1 MKSAI
6 TSSLPAVSIPSTDI
20 ATFFFA
26 SVRQLDE
33 FSSNGTSPRPLFID
47 GSVDNGESLDLEQ
60 FETLCTRLAAG
71 LYHKTGVRQTDVVA
85 VVLPNS
91 IHYPAVILAVLM
103 LGAACTLVNPAYTE
117 REIAHQM
124 RGSGAKFAITVA
136 ELHPTVAQ
144 ASPGLNASTQILVVD
159 SKSGAEPSGLSSIF
173 DVLTDD
179 AFPRVAWTETA
190 GSKQDSAPAFIPYS
204 SGTTG
209 MPKGVVLSH
218 RNIVANLQQ
227 ALSIQTTLDRPR
239 TSIAVLPMF
248 HSFGLLFLCF
258 LMPIAAATT
267 VVMPR
272 FEMARFLQLIETH
285 KATDAMLVPPI
296 VNALAKMPDAIKKY
310 NLTSLAEIVVGA
322 APLSASAIAAVEKLM
337 PHVRVLQGFGLTEGS
352 PAISLNPRNRRCV
365 DSVGRLLPNIEAKVL
380 DSDGRVLGPD
390 AVGELCFR
398 GPNIMLG
405 YLNNPQETQR
415 AIDVDGF
422 FHTGDIGYIDQSQ
435 FVFITDRKKELIK
448 YNGFQVA
455 PAELEGILMR
465 HPEVRDCAVVG
476 VFDEHRQTEVPRAFV
491 VLETSARDGQSA
503 AGGAGHIVDW
513 ANGQVAYYK
522 QLRGGY
528 SIVESIPRSASG
540 KILRRMLK
548 PK

>member
-20 ATFFFA
+20 PTFFFDR
-26 SVRQLDE
+26 VRQLDE

-47 GSVDNGESLDLEQ
+47 GSVDNGGSLDLEQ
-60 FETLCTRLAAG
+60 FETLCTQLAAG

-91 IHYPAVILAVLM
+91 IYYPVAILAVLM

-124 RGSGAKFAITVA
+124 EDSGARFAITVA
-136 ELHPTVAQ
+136 DLHPTVAQ
-144 ASPGLNASTQILVVD
+144 ASPGLDASAQILVID
-159 SKSGAEPSGLSSIF
+159 KSGAEPSGILSIF

-190 GSKQDSAPAFIPYS
+190 DSEQDSTPAFIPYS

-218 RNIVANLQQ
+218 RNIIANIQQ
-227 ALSIQTTLDRPR
+227 ALSIQTTLDQPR
-239 TSIAVLPMF
+239 TSIAILPMF

-258 LMPIAAATT
+258 LMPITAATT

-272 FEMARFLQLIETH
+272 FEMTRFLHLIETH
-285 KATDAMLVPPI
+285 KVTDAMLVPPI
-296 VNALAKMPDAIKKY
+296 VNALAKMPEAIKKH
-310 NLTSLAEIVVGA
+310 NLASLAEIVVGA
-322 APLSASAIAAVEKLM
+322 APLSTSTVMAVEKLM

-422 FHTGDIGYIDQSQ
+422 FHTGDIGYIDQNQ

-455 PAELEGILMR
+455 PAELEGILMQ
-465 HPEVRDCAVVG
+465 HPEVRDCAVIG
-476 VFDEHRQTEVPRAFV
+476 VFDERRQTEVPKAFV
-491 VLETSARDGQSA
+491 VLETSTRDGQRA
-503 AGGAGHIVDW
+503 AGGAEHIVDW
-513 ANGQVAYYK
+513 VNGQVAYYK

-528 SIVESIPRSASG
+528 SIVESIPKSASG

-548 PK
+548 AK

>member
-20 ATFFFA
+20 PTFFFD

-91 IHYPAVILAVLM
+91 IYYPVAILAVLM

-124 RGSGAKFAITVA
+124 EDSGAKFVITVA
-136 ELHPTVAQ
+136 DLHPTVAQ
-144 ASPGLNASTQILVVD
+144 ASPGLNASTQMLVLD
-159 SKSGAEPSGLSSIF
+159 KSGAEPSDILSIF

-179 AFPRVAWTETA
+179 AFPRVAWTETTD
-190 GSKQDSAPAFIPYS
+190 SEQDGTPAFIPYS

-218 RNIVANLQQ
+218 RNIIANIKQ
-227 ALSIQTTLDRPR
+227 ALSIQTTLDQPR
-239 TSIAVLPMF
+239 TSIAILPMF

-258 LMPIAAATT
+258 LMPITAATT

-272 FEMARFLQLIETH
+272 FEMPRFLQLIETH

-296 VNALAKMPDAIKKY
+296 VNALAKMPEASKKY
-310 NLTSLAEIVVGA
+310 NLTSLVEIVVGA
-322 APLSASAIAAVEKLM
+322 APLSTSAIAAVEKLM

-352 PAISLNPRNRRCV
+352 PAISLNPRNHRCV
-365 DSVGRLLPNIEAKVL
+365 DSVGRLLPNIAAKVL

-390 AVGELCFR
+390 TVGELCFR

-405 YLNNPQETQR
+405 YLNNPEETQR
-415 AIDVDGF
+415 AIDEDGF
-422 FHTGDIGYIDQSQ
+422 FHTGDIGYIDQNQ

-455 PAELEGILMR
+455 PAELEGILMQ

-491 VLETSARDGQSA
+491 VLEASTRDGQSA
-503 AGGAGHIVDW
+503 AGGAEHIVDW

-528 SIVESIPRSASG
+528 SIVESIPKSASG

-548 PK
+548 TK